1 MFGSS
6 YVYPVIPYYSNGSKE
21 KGSSKM
27 PADGYH
33 RVFEGREIPGNLESP
48 AIYTY
53 QCWTCLSVWRT
64 EAEAAGCAGSHNEQL
79 GIK

>member
-1 MFGSS
+1 
-6 YVYPVIPYYSNGSKE
+6 
-21 KGSSKM
+21 M

-64 EAEAAGCAGSHNEQL
+64 EAEAAGCVDSHKISAYQEALLEEYPQ
-79 GIK
+79 GIV